1 MSRQQRTTTGYDT
14 TTFDPDLLKLFEGQT
29 RLTKDEST
37 YLTAISP
44 VDNNPSLTTMFDKM
58 NKLTIERITFDLR
71 IATDEYKQNLI
82 KGSYLFY
89 SFYKFWM
96 NFLRI
101 Q

>member
-1 MSRQQRTTTGYDT
+1 
-14 TTFDPDLLKLFEGQT
+14 
-29 RLTKDEST
+29 
-37 YLTAISP
+37 
-44 VDNNPSLTTMFDKM
+44 MFDKM